1 MTDVKLDPGGLADV
15 LTRIFV
21 AAGGSEAEARVIGVN
36 LVNANMA
43 GHDSHG
49 VVRTQRY
56 CEWVRDGNVFFDRHV
71 STVMDS
77 PAFAL
82 LEGNMGFGQS
92 LGIEAVAVGLEKA
105 RNQGVSVIGLRNS
118 GHLGRIGE
126 WAERAI
132 AEGFMSIHF
141 VNAYRSRLV
150 APFGSIER
158 SMGTNPVAVGVPC
171 EGGDFVLDFAT
182 STVAEGKVLVAR
194 RGGKQLPEG
203 ALVDGEGNLT
213 TNPDALYGPD
223 VPGEVPS
230 AIKGPGAITAMG
242 LHKGSGL
249 AMACELLGGAL
260 TGSGT
265 CGPGYEFHNGMLSIY
280 IDPARFDDGHGW
292 GASVKEYVDFVHGL
306 RPRDPAAPVLIPGDP
321 ERTRRAERAPGLPLP
336 GEAWDSIL
344 TAGERLGLD
353 RNSLAGLAVQ
363 SLA

>member
-1 MTDVKLDPGGLADV
+1 MTEVTLNPDRLADV
-15 LTRIFV
+15 LTQIFM
-21 AAGGSEAEARVIGVN
+21 AAGGTEPEAREIGSN
-36 LVNANMA
+36 LVRANLA

-56 CEWVRDGNVFFDRHV
+56 CEWVRDGKMFFDRHV

-92 LGIEAVAVGLEKA
+92 LGIEAVAIGLEKA
-105 RNQGVSVIGLRNS
+105 RDQGVSVIGLRNS

-132 AEGFMSIHF
+132 ARGFFSIHF
-141 VNAYRSRLV
+141 VNAYKSRLV
-150 APFGSIER
+150 APFGSVER
-158 SMGTNPVAVGVPC
+158 SMGTNPVAIGVPC

-194 RGGKQLPEG
+194 RGGKALPEG
-203 ALVDGEGNLT
+203 ALVNADGTLT

-223 VPGEVPS
+223 VPGEVPN

-280 IDPARFDDGHGW
+280 VDPARFDDGHDW
-292 GASVKEYVDFVHGL
+292 AASVRQYVDFVRGL
-306 RPRDPAAPVLIPGDP
+306 RPRNPDEPVLIPGDP
-321 ERTRRAERAPGLPLP
+321 ERARRAERSPGLPLP
-336 GEAWDSIL
+336 AGAWDSIL

-353 RNSLAGLAVQ
+353 RDALAQTALIR
-363 SLA
+363 